1 MGHIK
6 FQRNKI
12 SPQIINIESK
22 RAILEILHTK
32 KQNLLMKINKEI
44 EELDEIIYQI
54 NDQIVQDCLN
64 AYNSAV
70 KKDGLF

>member
-44 EELDEIIYQI
+44 EEIDEIIYQI
-54 NDQIVQDCLN
+54 NDQIV
-64 AYNSAV
+64 
-70 KKDGLF
+70 

>member
-44 EELDEIIYQI
+44 EELDEIIY
-54 NDQIVQDCLN
+54 
-64 AYNSAV
+64 
-70 KKDGLF
+70 